1 MERPIAASW
10 SQKDLNSYEYSITDR
25 TFFFMC
31 CNSSFKYI
39 SWDLKRWLK
48 VVSKVDQTTCEKVR
62 PTTTNMTSSVN
73 EARRRL
79 NTS

>member
-1 MERPIAASW
+1 
-10 SQKDLNSYEYSITDR
+10 
-25 TFFFMC
+25 MC

-39 SWDLKRWLK
+39 SWDLKRRLK

-62 PTTTNMTSSVN
+62 PTTTNMASSVS

-79 NTS
+79 STS